1 MAGRKPISNKLKL
14 LKGTYRKDRPLD
26 EVEMDAGMPDCPR
39 WVNASGKEYW
49 AETAPMLAEKGLLSP
64 CDLSTFSLH
73 CDSFGLFIDVSER
86 IESIDELITR
96 TPQDFQVQDV
106 LFQIRSKLWTQIIKT
121 SALFGLSIQARAGI
135 KVEKAPEQ
143 MTNAF
148 DDI

>member
-26 EVEMDAGMPDCPR
+26 EVEMDAGMPDCPH
-39 WVNASGKEYW
+39 WVNTRGKEYW
-49 AETAPMLAEKGLLSP
+49 AETAPVLAEQGLLSP

-73 CDSFGLFIDVSER
+73 CDSFGLFVDVSER
-86 IESIDELITR
+86 IESIDELITK
-96 TPQDFQVQDV
+96 TPQDFEVQDV

>member
-73 CDSFGLFIDVSER
+73 CDSFGLFVDVSEK
-86 IESIDELITR
+86 IKTIKQLTKK
-96 TPQDFQVQDV
+96 TPNDFQVQDV
-106 LFQIRSKLWTQIIKT
+106 LFQIRNKLWVQIIKT
-121 SALFGLSIQARAGI
+121 SALFGLSVQARAGI
-135 KVEKAPEQ
+135 TIEGNEAKKA
-143 MTNAF
+143 NAF
-148 DDI
+148 DNI